1 MIVGTASC
9 MMSGI
14 DVSERI
20 ALMHVCV
27 YLGLRDAFKRNI
39 YIATF
44 SNCSSLNCVV
54 YIATRPE
61 MRISLHDSCQE
72 STKED
77 QLLGYIHV
85 FLLSTVLKLPL
96 VSHSKSS
103 GCERQDNRK

>member
-1 MIVGTASC
+1 MIFSTASY

-20 ALMHVCV
+20 TLMHVCV
-27 YLGLRDAFKRNI
+27 YLGLSDAFQRNI
-39 YIATF
+39 YIARF
-44 SNCSSLNCVV
+44 ADCSSLNCVV

-61 MRISLHDSCQE
+61 MRISTHDSCQE
-72 STKED
+72 STKQD
-77 QLLGYIHV
+77 QLLGDVHV